1 MMRTKRKIDIKKAL
15 KAELEGFVI
24 FVKNNFLNLFMS
36 LIVILYW
43 MTKFSI
49 KSTVLCSILSILVL
63 WVVPYNSNLISKYM
77 VEDESKYYFQIMGLV
92 TFNVVSY
99 IFIGILF
106 LLLFF

>member
-1 MMRTKRKIDIKKAL
+1 MIRTKRKTDIKKAL
-15 KAELEGFVI
+15 KAELEGFVV
-24 FVKNNFLNLFMS
+24 FVKNNFLNLFLY
-36 LIVILYW
+36 LIIILYW
-43 MTKFSI
+43 VMKL
-49 KSTVLCSILSILVL
+49 STRNTILCGVLSVLVL
-63 WVVPYNSNLISKYM
+63 WILPYNSNLISKYM